1 MKLRIILCILFLLSS
16 CQFWVGIDGGKNQKK
31 KSPKQKEILKEITT
45 DLEICIQSDK
55 NVDKKERMFVEFSN
69 CLNNIKKP
77 NLLKQFFGKKDK
89 SAEEILKKV
98 FKKMIKC
105 LKKTHKKVTKKIIK
119 VTKRRTKMIKKVIV

>member
-1 MKLRIILCILFLLSS
+1 MKLRIILCIFLLSS

-69 CLNNIKKP
+69 CLTNLKKP
-77 NLLKQFFGKKDK
+77 NLIKQFF
-89 SAEEILKKV
+89 EHFL
-98 FKKMIKC
+98 C
-105 LKKTHKKVTKKIIK
+105 LLHTLYVNMLYLCLDSHTRVLLF
-119 VTKRRTKMIKKVIV
+119 

>member
-1 MKLRIILCILFLLSS
+1 MKLWIILCILLLSS

-69 CLNNIKKP
+69 CLTNLKKP
-77 NLLKQFFGKKDK
+77 NLIKQFFGKIQKYLIT
-89 SAEEILKKV
+89 EVRL
-98 FKKMIKC
+98 
-105 LKKTHKKVTKKIIK
+105 L
-119 VTKRRTKMIKKVIV
+119 R

>member
-55 NVDKKERMFVEFSN
+55 NVNKKERMFVEFSN
-69 CLNNIKKP
+69 CLTNIKKP
-77 NLLKQFFGKKDK
+77 NLLKQFFGEKDK

-105 LKKTHKKVTKKIIK
+105 LKKQQKKSNKKK
-119 VTKRRTKMIKKVIV
+119 